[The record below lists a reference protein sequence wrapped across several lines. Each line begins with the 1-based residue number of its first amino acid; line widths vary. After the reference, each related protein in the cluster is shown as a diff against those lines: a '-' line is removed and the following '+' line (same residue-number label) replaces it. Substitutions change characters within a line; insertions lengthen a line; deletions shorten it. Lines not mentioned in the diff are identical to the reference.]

1 MPRPIRTPG
10 VQPLRELTPKSD
22 LPQSGQNESKVRQS
36 EIFRMNGK
44 ILVIG
49 IGSFFLIF
57 FVIESWLMRGLAH

>member
-1 MPRPIRTPG
+1 MPRPIRAPG
-10 VQPLRELTPKSD
+10 VQPLRELAPQIRSTP
-22 LPQSGQNESKVRQS
+22 SGQNESKVQQN